1 MCILHLY
8 LADQQLF
15 GIASLTHLVERR
27 ELEEQKTKNKSRIRR
42 IDEGKIATEYMTSE
56 VD

>member
-1 MCILHLY
+1 